1 MVVDSV
7 VKYLDSCQGTL
18 HLQLRGL
25 VSQLYRCIT
34 FYRLVIA
41 AILAWCVLYNFRYIW
56 KNSSDNFTID
66 YRWNDNFVIDI
77 SYLLLLSSWKSLAL
91 SLDSD
96 QLAAS
101 KRYYA
106 ISRCT
111 ALNILDY
118 EWHWTAQ
125 PALRKIFLPL
135 EAQYWNCFLTAQ
147 HLPQVEQNE
156 TRGMFPTQSELIQRA
171 QRVAAIKFTTN
182 NNK

>member
-1 MVVDSV
+1 MFCTTSDTFER
-7 VKYLDSCQGTL
+7 TL
-18 HLQLRGL
+18 QTILLP
-25 VSQLYRCIT
+25 
-34 FYRLVIA
+34 IA
-41 AILAWCVLYNFRYIW
+41 DEMI
-56 KNSSDNFTID
+56 
-66 YRWNDNFVIDI
+66 I

-135 EAQYWNCFLTAQ
+135 EAQY
-147 HLPQVEQNE
+147 
-156 TRGMFPTQSELIQRA
+156 
-171 QRVAAIKFTTN
+171 
-182 NNK
+182 